1 MPVNKP
7 RLNAASAFLIVVLY
21 LVFSIITGL
30 VAAIFFGGIRDSSA
44 DRLIDGVID
53 SGMAANLLVMVG
65 LLFVSFWVFK
75 GSRRDI
81 FFERKPFAL
90 SKRYYLF
97 PLAWLGVALFA
108 FSQVDYSAY
117 SAGTILLVLIAAL
130 TIGVNEEIVTRGI
143 LLVGLRNSGVAEWIA
158 WLITLAVFSL
168 LHLVNLLGGGNLTIL
183 LVTLTGGTLLYVA
196 RRVFGNLFVPIGLHA
211 LYDTAFFLLTGQY
224 LVSESLPNHILD
236 IQLGSFLV
244 LFVAT
249 ILFLIFGRG
258 LLKNNTT
265 GWEKNQS

>member
-1 MPVNKP
+1 MKP
-7 RLNAASAFLIVVLY
+7 KLNAVSALIVVLLY
-21 LVFSIITGL
+21 LVVSI
-30 VAAIFFGGIRDSSA
+30 VAGVLALILFGGSTSST

-75 GSRRDI
+75 ASRRDI

-90 SKRYYLF
+90 SKGYYLF
-97 PLAWLGVALFA
+97 PLTWLGVALFA
-108 FSQVDYSAY
+108 FSQVDFSAY
-117 SAGTILLVLIAAL
+117 SASTILLVLVAAL
-130 TIGVNEEIVTRGI
+130 AIGVNEEIVTRGI

-158 WLITLAVFSL
+158 WLITVAVFSL

-224 LVSESLPNHILD
+224 LVSETLPDHILD
-236 IQLGSFLV
+236 IQFGSFLV
-244 LFVAT
+244 LLVAT

-258 LLKNNTT
+258 LLKNDTT
-265 GWEKNQS
+265 GWAKNQS

>member
-1 MPVNKP
+1 MKP
-7 RLNAASAFLIVVLY
+7 KLNAASAFVVVLLY
-21 LVFSIITGL
+21 LVVSV
-30 VAAIFFGGIRDSSA
+30 VAGVFALIFFGGSASSP
-44 DRLIDGVID
+44 DRLVDGVID
-53 SGMAANLLVMVG
+53 SGMVANLLVMVG

-81 FFERKPFAL
+81 FFERKPFTL

-117 SAGTILLVLIAAL
+117 SVGTILLVLVAAL
-130 TIGVNEEIVTRGI
+130 AIGVNEEIVTRGI
-143 LLVGLRNSGVAEWIA
+143 LLVGLRNSGVAEWVA
-158 WLITLAVFSL
+158 WLTTLAVFSL

-224 LVSESLPNHILD
+224 LVSEGLPDHILD
-236 IQLGSFLV
+236 IQFGSFLV
-244 LFVAT
+244 LLVAT

-258 LLKNNTT
+258 LLKNDTT
-265 GWEKNQS
+265 GWAKDQS